1 MITAGINF
9 AIVTGRLEDRRGS
22 VEGRDE
28 TSDREAEE
36 DWRGIA
42 APQDDQVDFAVTRLS
57 TTGISSRS
65 IVILST
71 YSELLK
77 GFNTIGLKLE
87 AG

>member
-22 VEGRDE
+22 AEGRDE

-42 APQDDQVDFAVTRLS
+42 APQA
-57 TTGISSRS
+57 
-65 IVILST
+65 
-71 YSELLK
+71 
-77 GFNTIGLKLE
+77 N
-87 AG
+87 

>member
-42 APQDDQVDFAVTRLS
+42 APQA
-57 TTGISSRS
+57 
-65 IVILST
+65 
-71 YSELLK
+71 
-77 GFNTIGLKLE
+77 N
-87 AG
+87 